1 LVHVVLDEESISLH
15 LHLELVL
22 LEGGYLVVPR
32 MVLDWLTFK
41 EVLNEVVDLLGY
53 DGLTAFGAAMLRAE
67 CLD

>member
-1 LVHVVLDEESISLH
+1 
-15 LHLELVL
+15 
-22 LEGGYLVVPR
+22 

-53 DGLTAFGAAMLRAE
+53 DGLTAFGAAMFRAE